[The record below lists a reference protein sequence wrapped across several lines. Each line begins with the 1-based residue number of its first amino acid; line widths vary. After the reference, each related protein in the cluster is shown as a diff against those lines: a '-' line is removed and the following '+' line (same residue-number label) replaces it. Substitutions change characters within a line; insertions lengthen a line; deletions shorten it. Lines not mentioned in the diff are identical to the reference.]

1 MKPAE
6 MLRIRNACRE
16 WSVPSGKPVMIRYKT
31 KNKTRSGIAVSLGW
45 IMPGDRPGSVTLVP
59 SCFQTWDE
67 IEKEYPF
74 TRTIFSSSVV
84 DIRILSSVTK

>member
-6 MLRIRNACRE
+6 MLRIKNNCRE

-31 KNKTRSGIAVSLGW
+31 KNKTRSGVAVSLGW
-45 IMPGDRPGSVTLVP
+45 IMPGERPHTVTLVP

-74 TRTIFSSSVV
+74 TRTIWSSSIE
-84 DIRILSSVTK
+84 DIKILSSVKN

>member
-1 MKPAE
+1 MKESRP
-6 MLRIRNACRE
+6 LVIRTRE
-16 WSVPSGKPVMIRYKT
+16 REFTVPSGKPVMIRYKT

-45 IMPGDRPGSVTLVP
+45 IMPGDRPHTVTLVP

-74 TRTIFSSSVV
+74 TRTIWSSSIE
-84 DIRILSSVTK
+84 DIKILSSVKN